1 MALITGAIYG
11 DPTGERYVKALW
23 FESISSGTSGTLTP
37 PTQGEIVL
45 DQWSAGIDAL
55 ASQISSGIPTFES
68 PLTAGGV
75 IITAT
80 LDALGAWTISGA
92 PSAYPV
98 AIVYCYQVKLR
109 YFDYTKQLGGY
120 ELIPTAEGV
129 YTDVTAFDGILAP
142 TDSTVQKALEK
153 LDNGAEPALTKGNL
167 TGTSPI
173 TLSATRQ
180 VIGGAAAI
188 SLVND
193 AAGTITEVDTGA
205 LADSDTVIP
214 TSKGAKDYADLKLAK
229 ASNLSDV
236 AAQQTAL
243 NNITAVSAATNEHV
257 LTKDTATG
265 NAVFKVAASGAG
277 DVTAAANMT
286 DNALLRGDGGAKGIQ
301 DSQGSISDGG
311 VLTIPAIKITT
322 GAGAGKLYTS
332 DADGNGTWETFETAL
347 ADYGS
352 SSTIVGWAAGYSKNI
367 YYKKMGKMVYVDYNI
382 QGTSNANTA
391 SFTVPYTAAAR
402 SDFVN
407 AVTVDNGGELL
418 HICRG
423 YLASGETQVVMFK
436 EGYWNA
442 WTASGTK
449 FVVGNFWYVTS

>member
-11 DPTGERYVKALW
+11 DPTVESNVKALW

-80 LDALGAWTISGA
+80 LDALGAWTISGT

-98 AIVYCYQVKLR
+98 AIVFCYKVKLR

-129 YTDVTAFDGILAP
+129 YTDVTAFDGILAS

-167 TGTSPI
+167 TGTSPV

-214 TSKGAKDYADLKLAK
+214 TSKRAKDYADLKLAK

-243 NNITAVSAATNEHV
+243 NNLTAVAGATNEHV
-257 LTKDTATG
+257 LTKDTDTG
-265 NAVFKVAASGAG
+265 NAIFKVASGG
-277 DVTAAANMT
+277 VTATSNLT
-286 DNALLRGDGGAKGIQ
+286 DNALVRGDGGAKGVQTTNIIVYDNGIIDIPSQSSCSVYMGTDQ
-301 DSQGSISDGG
+301 D
-311 VLTIPAIKITT
+311 VAATT
-322 GAGAGKLYTS
+322 FTTMAFDTELY
-332 DADGNGTWETFETAL
+332 D
-347 ADYGS
+347 
-352 SSTIVGWAAGYSKNI
+352 
-367 YYKKMGKMVYVDYNI
+367 I
-382 QGTSNANTA
+382 QGEFNTSTYYFTAQKAGTYLSILTFLMKETITDSKHMQIRLDKNNVNIAYNVIYVPGTVSPVGQLVFPISLDANDTLRA
-391 SFTVPYTAAAR
+391 RTYHDYTEARQMSGALCFFTIIKL
-402 SDFVN
+402 S
-407 AVTVDNGGELL
+407 
-418 HICRG
+418 
-423 YLASGETQVVMFK
+423 
-436 EGYWNA
+436 
-442 WTASGTK
+442 
-449 FVVGNFWYVTS
+449 